1 MVEIDQILRSNEKYS
16 NDFKYGMLSSS
27 PARKLAVLACM
38 DTRINV
44 ENVLGLSVGEAHIIR
59 NAGGIATDDA
69 VRSLIISHELLG
81 TKDFIVLNHTD
92 CGLLKFTD
100 KDLQKKLT
108 DKYKS
113 DASEVKFHSFPNL
126 EQNVRDQVKKI
137 KSTPFFSPD
146 ISVFGFIYDVKTG
159 KIIRVSIKE
168 KTQV

>member
-1 MVEIDQILRSNEKYS
+1 
-16 NDFKYGMLSSS
+16 
-27 PARKLAVLACM
+27 
-38 DTRINV
+38 V
-44 ENVLGLSVGEAHIIR
+44 ENVLGLNVGEAHIIR

-69 VRSLIISHELLG
+69 IRSLIISHELLG
-81 TKDFIVLNHTD
+81 TKEFIVLNHTD

-100 KDLQKKLT
+100 NDLQKQLT
-108 DKYKS
+108 DKYNT

-159 KIIRVSIKE
+159 KIIRISN
-168 KTQV
+168 